1 MGTKKGLSPI
11 HVLIGWLSKN
21 PKKVNI
27 LLVILLAL
35 FALVALK
42 FIIKDTHS
50 FFLASEAIHIAGT
63 LILFYKLFTHKTCS
77 GVSLNTQELMAS
89 FLVVRLC
96 CGVVLSDPNIH
107 TVLDLTSLLSVLL
120 VIWMIRFKLKSSYI
134 KELDTIKLR
143 YVFVA
148 CALLAFLAHPFT
160 MHFRIFGFLWSFA
173 VYLEAISVL
182 PQLRYMQNAKM
193 IEPMTGKYVFALG
206 LSKFLGLA
214 NWIIQ
219 IYETR
224 GHYFFWDEGGYFW
237 YVTGF
242 IAEMVQSFILADF
255 CYYYIKS
262 FMQGQLLKKMPV

>member
-1 MGTKKGLSPI
+1 MNKYTSVRKQVGILQEHENTNNKTNMNSI
-11 HVLIGWLSKN
+11 WL
-21 PKKVNI
+21 
-27 LLVILLAL
+27 L
-35 FALVALK
+35 
-42 FIIKDTHS
+42 
-50 FFLASEAIHIAGT
+50 
-63 LILFYKLFTHKTCS
+63 
-77 GVSLNTQELMAS
+77 
-89 FLVVRLC
+89 
-96 CGVVLSDPNIH
+96 
-107 TVLDLTSLLSVLL
+107 
-120 VIWMIRFKLKSSYI
+120 FKLGKKI
-134 KELDTIKLR
+134 KQQPKIYGR
-143 YVFVA
+143 
-148 CALLAFLAHPFT
+148 AHPFT